1 LHYVYETDL
10 DMPPSSRSPLRL
22 IQSVDRALTLLEAI
36 AAGKEPA
43 NGPDL
48 ARAAG
53 VNRSTAWRL
62 LATLEH
68 HQLIDRD
75 PRTGHYTIGLGVAK
89 LAAHVDHAGLVRRA
103 RPILERLAEESGEST
118 ALSVPHGTNVL
129 VVDQVTAPHMVIVQ
143 FVGREAPLHCTS
155 AGKLLLASFSDE
167 EVDAVLAGPLRAST
181 DKTITDPAKIRS
193 EVQRV
198 RKTGIATNFGEYEL
212 GANGFSAAAR
222 DASGLPFA
230 FIGVMAPEFR
240 LPASRVEELAPALLA
255 AAAELSEVVAGD
267 SSDQAEA

>member
-1 LHYVYETDL
+1 
-10 DMPPSSRSPLRL
+10 MARSSPSPERL

-36 AAGKEPA
+36 AARDEPS

-103 RPILERLAEESGEST
+103 RPILERLAEETGEST
-118 ALSVPHGTNVL
+118 GLSVPHATRVL
-129 VVDQVTAPHMVIVQ
+129 VVDQVTVPHMVIVQ
-143 FVGREAPLHCTS
+143 FVGREVPLHCTS
-155 AGKLLLASFSDE
+155 VGKLLLASFSDE
-167 EVDAVLAGPLRAST
+167 ELDAFLARPLAPCT
-181 DKTITDPAKIRS
+181 AKTITDPQLVRR
-193 EVQRV
+193 EVERV
-198 RKTGIATNFGEYEL
+198 RERGVATTFGEYEL

-222 DASGLPFA
+222 DSSGTPFA
-230 FIGVMAPEFR
+230 FVTVMAPEFR
-240 LPASRVEELAPALLA
+240 LPASRVDELAPKLLA
-255 AAAELSEVVAGD
+255 AADELSEAVGGL
-267 SSDQAEA
+267 

>member
-1 LHYVYETDL
+1 
-10 DMPPSSRSPLRL
+10 MPPSARSPIRL

-36 AAGKEPA
+36 AAGSQPS

-89 LAAHVDHAGLVRRA
+89 LAAHVDHAGLIRRA
-103 RPILERLAEESGEST
+103 RPILERLAEETGEST
-118 ALSVPHGTNVL
+118 GLSVPHGARVL
-129 VVDQVTAPHMVIVQ
+129 VIDQVTVAHMVIVQ
-143 FVGREAPLHCTS
+143 FVGREVPLHCTS
-155 AGKLLLASFSDE
+155 VGKLLLASFSDE
-167 EVDAVLAGPLRAST
+167 ELDAFLSKPLSPCT
-181 DKTITDPAKIRS
+181 EKSITDPKAVRR
-193 EVQRV
+193 EVERV
-198 RKTGIATNFGEYEL
+198 RASGISTTFGEYEL

-222 DASGLPFA
+222 DATGNPFA
-230 FIGVMAPEFR
+230 FVTVMAPEFR
-240 LPASRVEELAPALLA
+240 LPPSRVADLTPALLA
-255 AAAELSEVVAGD
+255 AAQELSSVYEL
-267 SSDQAEA
+267 SS